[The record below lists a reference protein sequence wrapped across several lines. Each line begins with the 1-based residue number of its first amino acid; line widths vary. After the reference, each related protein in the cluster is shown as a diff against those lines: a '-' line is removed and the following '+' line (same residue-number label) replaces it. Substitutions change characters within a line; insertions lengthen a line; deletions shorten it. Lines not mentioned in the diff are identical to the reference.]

1 MIVLKT
7 ETLELD
13 LKYLITIIILLF
25 VQTSLFAD
33 EFLHVVTENW
43 KPYNFDDKGV
53 IKGESTENVEKVLQR
68 AGIEYQISLYPWS
81 RGYKMALNNKNTL
94 IYTLIRMPAREAQ
107 FIWSRP
113 ILDTEFSSLYRLKD
127 RKDVQVS
134 DLEMASKYKIGVIK
148 DSMNDYYF
156 QKRGFIDALVPVS
169 TNHTQNVLNLLQG
182 DIDLMASSD
191 KHFFYAIKT
200 LGVHPDVFEKVFPLF
215 VIHPYMA
222 FSHNTS
228 PVIID
233 KINRAY
239 DELVQ
244 EGLIKRFK

>member
-1 MIVLKT
+1 VKH
-7 ETLELD
+7 
-13 LKYLITIIILLF
+13 LIAIFTFLF
-25 VQTSLFAD
+25 IHSSLFAD
-33 EFLHVVTENW
+33 EFLHVVTEDW

-53 IKGESTENVEKVLQR
+53 IKGESTENVEKVLKR
-68 AGIEYQISLYPWS
+68 AGIAYQINLYPWS

-94 IYTLIRMPAREAQ
+94 IYTIVRMPAREGQ

-127 RKDVQVS
+127 RKDVMMS
-134 DLEMASKYKIGVIK
+134 HLEMAREYKIGVIK
-148 DSMNDYYF
+148 DSMNYFYF
-156 QKRGFIDALVPVS
+156 QKRGFAASLVPVS

-191 KHFFYAIKT
+191 KHFSYAIKT
-200 LGVHPDVFEKVFPLF
+200 LGVHSDVFEKVFPLF

-228 PVIID
+228 PIIID
-233 KINRAY
+233 KINHAY
-239 DELVQ
+239 DELVK
-244 EGLIKRFK
+244 EGQIKRFK